1 MIRHIVL
8 WRFLELT
15 KEGDKKQNLQTAQQ
29 MLNEMAT
36 EIEGIIDIKIGIN
49 MRKGNDRSDLALSML
64 FEDQTAL
71 DIYQKHPAH
80 QKVKDFLGEVRY
92 ERRVIDYEVTD

>member
-15 KEGDKKQNLQTAQQ
+15 KEGSKKQNLQRARQ

-36 EIEGIIDIKIGIN
+36 EIVGIIDIKIGIN
-49 MRKGNDRSDLALSML
+49 MGVGINRSDFVLSVL
-64 FEDQTAL
+64 FEDQAAL
-71 DIYQKHPAH
+71 DNYQKHPAH

-92 ERRVIDYEVTD
+92 ERRVIDYEVKE

>member
-15 KEGDKKQNLQTAQQ
+15 KEGNKKQNLQRARQ

-49 MRKGNDRSDLALSML
+49 MGANINYSDLTLSIL
-64 FEDQTAL
+64 FEDQPAL
-71 DIYQKHPAH
+71 DSYQKHPAH
-80 QKVKDFLGEVRY
+80 EKVKDFLREVRY
-92 ERRVIDYEVTD
+92 ERRVIDYEVTE

>member
-8 WRFLELT
+8 WKFLELT
-15 KEGDKKQNLQTAQQ
+15 KEGNKKQNLQRARQ
-29 MLNEMAT
+29 MLNEMAN

-49 MRKGNDRSDLALSML
+49 MGTGINRSDLALSIL
-64 FEDQTAL
+64 FKDQAAL

-92 ERRVIDYEVTD
+92 ERRGIDYEVTE

>member
-8 WRFLELT
+8 WKFLEFT
-15 KEGDKKQNLQTAQQ
+15 KEGNKKQNLQRARQ

-36 EIEGIIDIKIGIN
+36 EIEGIIDLKIGIN
-49 MRKGNDRSDLALSML
+49 MGTGINRSDLALSIL
-64 FEDQTAL
+64 FKDQAAL

-92 ERRVIDYEVTD
+92 ERRGIDYEVTE